1 MATKVPVVD
10 VHSHIYPPSWI
21 SLLKTR
27 TTPPYI
33 DTTANTLV
41 NRPGVKG
48 KPLLPTLSEI
58 STKIAFMD
66 KHGIDISVLSLG
78 NPWLDFLEAED
89 VEAVGVA
96 GRINAELEA
105 MCAQN
110 GGRLF
115 FFATL
120 PIRSPLPSLVQ
131 LIGKLPSYPHCRG
144 VVLGTSG
151 LTPGTTLDSPETRP
165 LLKAL
170 AEAKMPIFLH
180 PNYGL
185 PTSVLGEEC
194 CGQVL
199 PVSLGFTTE
208 TTVAVTRLYLSGT
221 FDEVQ
226 DLRLILSHAGGT
238 LPFLAGRIESC
249 LANFP
254 TGSSAPAKSLDQVI
268 KTNIYVDGITFS
280 ASPLRA
286 AAEVV
291 GADRIMFGTDH
302 PLFPSSRKDGM
313 YAAMVDNREAAAK
326 CFGKEGAEF
335 EGVMGGNACRVL
347 KLKL

>member
-1 MATKVPVVD
+1 MASKPLVVD
-10 VHSHIYPPSWI
+10 VHSHIYPVSWI
-21 SLLKTR
+21 ALLKTR

-33 DTTANTLV
+33 DNEANTLV

-66 KHGIDISVLSLG
+66 KHSIDISVLSLG
-78 NPWLDFLEAED
+78 NPWLDFLEVDDADAIEI
-89 VEAVGVA
+89 ATS
-96 GRINAELEA
+96 INSELES
-105 MCAQN
+105 MCAEN
-110 GGRLF
+110 NGRLF

-120 PIRSPLPSLVQ
+120 PIRSPLPSLIQ
-131 LIGKLPSYPHCRG
+131 LLNKLHTYPHCRG
-144 VVLGTSG
+144 VVLGSSG
-151 LTPGTTLDSPETRP
+151 LTPGTTLDSTGTRP
-165 LLKAL
+165 LLQAL
-170 AEAKMPIFLH
+170 ADAKLPVFVH

-185 PTSVLGEEC
+185 PTSVLGNEC

-221 FDEVQ
+221 FDEIPS
-226 DLRLILSHAGGT
+226 LRLILSHAGGT
-238 LPFLAGRIESC
+238 LPFLAGRIEGC
-249 LANFP
+249 IANFP
-254 TGSSAPAKSLDQVI
+254 TGPSAPKKSLDEVL
-268 KTNIYVDGITFS
+268 KTNIYLDGITFS
-280 ASPLRA
+280 APALRA

-313 YAAMVDNREAAAK
+313 YAAMVDNREAAEK
-326 CFGKEGAEF
+326 CFGKEGGDYEM
-335 EGVMGGNACRVL
+335 VMGGNAFEILQL
-347 KLKL
+347 KL